1 MKKFKI
7 NIKKIQELEINLST
21 IDNSI
26 SIALIDKML
35 DNVINTSDY
44 SNGDNIRLSKNTLL
58 SLGILEEEEEK
69 EEKEKVQQL
78 NS

>member
-7 NIKKIQELEINLST
+7 NIKKIQAWESGLSI

-26 SIALIDKML
+26 TLGLIKKML
-35 DNVINTSDY
+35 DNVINTIDY

>member
-58 SLGILEEEEEK
+58 SLGILEEEE
-69 EEKEKVQQL
+69 KVKQL